1 MLKPQ
6 KIASSISEDPGSSMT
21 GPPTFP
27 RVQRSPWPAWAAEIR
42 PCGERDFQVS
52 SRRQYFEEILKGQE
66 AGGEDLRAVG
76 QIPEQT
82 KTRCSVS
89 WSGRGVERNQKAQL
103 LPAHRFFL
111 QECVSLRAPTR
122 NAMCCYNSPA
132 VVLPLSEP

>member
-66 AGGEDLRAVG
+66 AGGEDLQAVG

-89 WSGRGVERNQKAQL
+89 WSGPGCGEKSKGPTPSCPPFLPSGVC
-103 LPAHRFFL
+103 LPASTDP
-111 QECVSLRAPTR
+111 EC
-122 NAMCCYNSPA
+122 N
-132 VVLPLSEP
+132 VLL